1 MATLAPA
8 MAPYTRS
15 LNYDRKLSRALVL
28 ADRRRLVTLRA
39 AASVINE
46 VIRSVKPP
54 TDTLDHAI
62 ALLLMAAKS
71 GTPEHVAAATDEV
84 EHILRDRRLLA
95 GE

>member
-1 MATLAPA
+1 MAL
-8 MAPYTRS
+8 YTRS

-39 AASVINE
+39 AASVIND

-84 EHILRDRRLLA
+84 ERILRDRRLLA